1 MFILRQAEVSDL
13 DVIMQIEKDSFIPAI
28 MECSEVFERRLNV
41 FPEGF
46 IIFEDIKNRRSAG
59 YICTE
64 LWDCIPSDKD
74 FFTVGHDIK
83 KLHKAG
89 GSSLYISS
97 FALLKEFRGAG
108 NGKMLFGSAL
118 NFFKEKFNTENAL
131 LMVNEE
137 WNAARRIYE
146 SYGFRKY
153 MVFESAF
160 PAASG
165 SGFSCGIIMKKSF
178 YANAE

>member
-13 DVIMQIEKDSFIPAI
+13 DAIMRIEKDSFITAI

-46 IIFEDIKNRRSAG
+46 IIFEDSKNRRSAG

-64 LWDCIPSDKD
+64 LWDCIPNDKD

-83 KLHKAG
+83 KLHNAN
-89 GSSLYISS
+89 GSALYISS

-108 NGKMLFGSAL
+108 NGKMLFGAAL
-118 NFFKEKFNTENAL
+118 NFFKQKFNMESAL

-146 SYGFRKY
+146 SYGFCKY
-153 MVFESAF
+153 MVFESTF

-178 YANAE
+178 SANAE

>member
-1 MFILRQAEVSDL
+1 MFSLRQAEISDI

-28 MECSEVFERRLNV
+28 MERREVFEQRLNV

-46 IIFEDIKNRRSAG
+46 IIFEGSKNRRSAG

-74 FFTVGHDIK
+74 FFAVGHDIK
-83 KLHKAG
+83 KLHNAN
-89 GSSLYISS
+89 GSALYISS

-108 NGKMLFGSAL
+108 NGKMLFGAAL
-118 NFFKEKFNTENAL
+118 NFFKQKFNMESAL

-160 PAASG
+160 PAAFR

-178 YANAE
+178 SANAE